1 MTFVLQHPFHLILSM
16 DKTAPHPF
24 SLAVLAHVF
33 SNTSILDLPLW
44 TTLLLSTFYLCFIY
58 IGDFCIDG
66 SGSENLDSP
75 DPLTTP
81 ATPDPE
87 NSYQCLKWL
96 PFKPDECCI
105 MYDDASQRM

>member
-1 MTFVLQHPFHLILSM
+1 MCLVTHLYEIYPCGPHCSIYLFAYALS
-16 DKTAPHPF
+16 
-24 SLAVLAHVF
+24 V
-33 SNTSILDLPLW
+33 
-44 TTLLLSTFYLCFIY
+44 
-58 IGDFCIDG
+58 GDFCIDG